1 MDGSS
6 STRKSKSLRRRLD
19 RGEDDF
25 NDRWGDQELS
35 EEEQEQLEQP
45 PAKRARRDD
54 ERQEAEEIWQGI
66 EGLYRD
72 SPFARDILDEV
83 KRDRGGKAR

>member
-35 EEEQEQLEQP
+35 EEEQEQYRADEMMWSDRIR
-45 PAKRARRDD
+45 RAR
-54 ERQEAEEIWQGI
+54 EE
-66 EGLYRD
+66 L
-72 SPFARDILDEV
+72 SKHL
-83 KRDRGGKAR
+83 